1 MKQPNVSVFCNY
13 TVWSFVLLLVIPSL
27 WLLNNTNVTY
37 TENVKKKG
45 RMRSKCR
52 QFYFYLLFTKD
63 TVRPKATLIAYS
75 KIGKNCHA

>member
-27 WLLNNTNVTY
+27 WLLYNANVTY

-45 RMRSKCR
+45 RLRPQFR

-63 TVRPKATLIAYS
+63 TNRI
-75 KIGKNCHA
+75 I